1 MDSEQI
7 TKVRID
13 KYLWAIRLFKTR
25 SLSASACNEG
35 KVKIDEESPVKASKV
50 VKPGEI
56 YSIRKEGK
64 RTVIKV
70 ITLIEN
76 RVNASIA
83 TTCYADIT
91 PEEEKEKQQMIS
103 AFYFPAG
110 KRGNKQSRPT
120 KKDRRKLTE
129 MRGDI

>member
-1 MDSEQI
+1 MNLVE
-7 TKVRID
+7 TPKVRID
-13 KYLWAIRLFKTR
+13 KYLWAIRIFKTR
-25 SLSASACNEG
+25 SLATSACNEG
-35 KVKIDEESPVKASKV
+35 KIKIDEETTIKAAKTVKT
-50 VKPGEI
+50 GEV

-70 ITLIEN
+70 VKIIEN
-76 RVNASIA
+76 RVNAAIA
-83 TTCYADIT
+83 AECYADIT
-91 PEEEKEKQQMIS
+91 PQEEREKQQLIS

-120 KKDRRKLTE
+120 KKDRRRLTE